1 MNDRGAMPNAVSP
14 VRNIPAEVRLNVCL
28 LLSDESQVTELNR
41 MMTIVDDRPD
51 GGLCVQ

>member
-1 MNDRGAMPNAVSP
+1 MWDDRPKAVAP